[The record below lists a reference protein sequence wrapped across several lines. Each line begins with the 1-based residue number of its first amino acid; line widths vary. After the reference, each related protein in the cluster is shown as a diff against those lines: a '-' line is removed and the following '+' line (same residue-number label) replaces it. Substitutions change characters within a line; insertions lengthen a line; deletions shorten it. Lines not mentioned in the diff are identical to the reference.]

1 MSSLLDNLNAEQ
13 QAAVTHGE
21 GPLMII
27 AGAGTGKTTVITKR
41 IAWLIEQGKA
51 QPENILALTF
61 TDKAANE
68 MEERVDV
75 LLPMGYVDLSI
86 STFHA
91 FCEKVLREHGVDIGI
106 PQDFTVASEVDGWLF
121 MRRHLADFALDYYKP
136 RGTPTK
142 FFKLLLS
149 HFSRAKDEG
158 ITPEHYHNHVE
169 AQIALITSGSQE
181 AFDALPE
188 EERLEWTKYREVARA
203 YKTYQNI
210 LLAEDALDFGDLLAY
225 TVELFQ
231 TRPNILAEYRKRFT
245 YIVVDEFQDTNSV
258 QYELVKL
265 LAAPRNNLTIVGDD
279 DQAIYKFRGAALA
292 NILTFRSDFPD
303 TTKIVL
309 VHNYR
314 SGRVILDAA
323 YSSITKNNPHRLE
336 VSEGLSKQLISNI
349 EHAGNVHHIHAATL
363 EDEVATVIET
373 ITKLHDESGANWKDF
388 AILARGNDH
397 VDPFLEALER
407 AGIPYR
413 FMALSGLYTMPII
426 LDAISYL
433 RVIAAPHDSPSLY
446 RILSHPRLGLS
457 QEDLTALMFYARRK
471 GMSLFDLLT
480 YADAARISMTGRNT
494 IIDLQQKLAE
504 LRNKA
509 KRLPITELF
518 VVMMKETGLLG
529 DCQHAS
535 EMEQQ
540 ELYRFLERFFNR
552 LKRFVAMNDDA
563 TLPRFIEE
571 FDAERAAGESGA
583 VAQDPEEGPDV
594 VSIMTVHGSKG
605 LEFRY
610 VFVINLVEQ
619 RFPSVSRSQA
629 IDFPAGLMKE
639 DVDGND
645 HVAEE
650 RRLLYVAMTRAKEG
664 LYLMSAEDYGGSRK
678 RKISRFL
685 DELGFTNAVTVTRPE
700 NIAERLALEVGKKP
714 TGDANI
720 HIPDKISFSQIAAFS
735 TCPLQYKYAHIIGV
749 PSYGKHQMSFGKSM
763 HNALQAFM
771 ERIVASN
778 AAHQATLFNASNDAV
793 ALPTL
798 KDLLDMYDRSWIDEW
813 YPDDATR
820 DEYRNRGM
828 EIMKEFYRIAKENP
842 PLPKFIEKGFTL
854 KVDGILVK
862 GRIDR
867 VDDVNGGVE
876 IVDYKT
882 GQPKEKLDWDDRRQ
896 LILYAIAAEE
906 SFVPPLVVK
915 KLTYYYL
922 ESNTAVSFEPK
933 DAEKE
938 KLKLQIRESMAKIR
952 ESTFAATP
960 GPHCQYCDFKDIC
973 PYARAG

>member
-1 MSSLLDNLNAEQ
+1 MSELLQGLNEEQ
-13 QAAVTHGE
+13 QKAVTHGD

-51 QPENILALTF
+51 APENILALTF

-121 MRRHLADFALDYYKP
+121 MRRHLTDFKLDYYKP

-158 ITPEHYHNHVE
+158 ITPQMYIDHVE
-169 AQIALITSGSQE
+169 KQISSITAGSE
-181 AFDALPE
+181 EIFDGLPE
-188 EERLEWTKYREVARA
+188 EERLEWMKHREVGHA
-203 YKTYQNI
+203 YKTYQETLI
-210 LLAEDALDFGDLLAY
+210 AEDALDFGDLLAY
-225 TVELFQ
+225 TVELFK

-265 LAAPRNNLTIVGDD
+265 LAAPKNNLTIVGDD

-292 NILTFRSDFPD
+292 NILTFRSDFPN
-303 TTKIVL
+303 TTKVVL

-314 SGRVILDAA
+314 SGRSILDVA

-336 VSEGLSKQLISNI
+336 ISEGLSKQLISNI
-349 EHAGNVHHIHAATL
+349 EHKGNVHHIHAATL
-363 EDEVATVIET
+363 NDEVATVIET
-373 ITKLHDESGANWKDF
+373 ISKLHDESGANWKDF

-397 VDPFLEALER
+397 VDPFLEAFER

-426 LDAISYL
+426 LDALAYL

-480 YADAARISMTGRNT
+480 YADAARISMVGRNT
-494 IIDLQQKLAE
+494 IIDLQQRIAE

-518 VVMMKETGLLG
+518 VSMMKETGLLG

-571 FDAERAAGESGA
+571 FDAERAAGENGA

-594 VSIMTVHGSKG
+594 VSVITVHGSKG

-629 IDFPAGLMKE
+629 IDFPTGLMNE
-639 DVDGND
+639 EIAGDD

-650 RRLLYVAMTRAKEG
+650 RRLFYVAMTRAKEG
-664 LYLMSAEDYGGSRK
+664 LYLMSAEDYGGARK
-678 RKISRFL
+678 RKVSRFL
-685 DELGFTNAVTVTRPE
+685 DELGYTNTVTVTRPE
-700 NIAERLALEVGKKP
+700 NIADTLALEVGKKP
-714 TGDANI
+714 TGDAAI

-735 TCPLQYKYAHIIGV
+735 TCPLQYKYAHIIGI

-771 ERIVASN
+771 ERIIASS
-778 AAHQATLFNASNDAV
+778 AIHQASLFNGSSDSI
-793 ALPTL
+793 ALPTCQ
-798 KDLLDMYDRSWIDEW
+798 DLLDMYERCWIDEW
-813 YPDDATR
+813 YPDDETR
-820 DEYRNRGM
+820 DEYKTRGT
-828 EIMKEFYRIAKENP
+828 EIMKEYYRTLKENP
-842 PLPKFIEKGFTL
+842 PTPRFIEKGFTL

-867 VDDVNGGVE
+867 IDDVEGGIE

-882 GQPKEKLDWDDRRQ
+882 GAPKTKLDWDDRRQ
-896 LILYAIAAEE
+896 LVLYALAAEE

-915 KLTYYYL
+915 KMTYYYL
-922 ESNTAVSFEPK
+922 ESNTAVSFEPTDK
-933 DAEKE
+933 DKE
-938 KLKLQIRESMAKIR
+938 KLKLQIKESMEKIR
-952 ESTFAATP
+952 TSTFQATP
-960 GPHCQYCDFKDIC
+960 GPQCQYCDFKDIC
-973 PYARAG
+973 PYART